1 MGAPGT
7 GSRRP
12 AGISLGRAAT
22 ARLRLRRVLLG
33 TGAIGLAAGVWAG
46 LVGLGWTLPGGSLH
60 LAAGHG
66 PLLVV
71 GFFATLIGL
80 ERAVAL
86 GRGWAFAGPS
96 AAVLSIVALLA
107 GLPSLVVRASA
118 TLAVAGVALAF
129 AYLAWWGRALHLSV
143 MLAGTLA
150 WVWGNLGWLAGWPL
164 GEVVPAWLAGF
175 VLVIAGERLELSRVV
190 ARGNWM
196 RGSFLAALAAVLLGA
211 SLWPAWPELCAR
223 LFGLGLL
230 GLAAWL
236 LRNDIARRG
245 LRHPGL
251 HRYSAVCL
259 LAGYA
264 WLGFGGLLYLAWGP
278 QAGGYRYDAQ
288 IHAVTLGFIFSM
300 VFAHAPIIFPVITGL
315 RYRYLPVSYAPL
327 LLLTVSLLVRLA
339 GDVAATAELRRWGGL
354 GNSLALLLF
363 LLATAASVRAAATGP
378 RGR

>member
-7 GSRRP
+7 GSRIP

-46 LVGLGWTLPGGSLH
+46 LVRMGWVLPGGSSG

-96 AAVLSIVALLA
+96 AAALSAVALLA
-107 GLPSLVVRASA
+107 GLPTLVVRASA
-118 TLAVAGVALAF
+118 TLAVAGVALVF
-129 AYLAWWGRALHLSV
+129 AYLAWRGRALHLSV

-164 GEVVPAWLAGF
+164 REVVPAWLAGF
-175 VLVIAGERLELSRVV
+175 VLVIAGERLELGRFV
-190 ARGNWM
+190 ARGGLM
-196 RGSFLAALAAVLLGA
+196 RWHFLAAAGAVLLGA
-211 SLWPAWPELCAR
+211 ALWPAWPQLCAR
-223 LFGLGLL
+223 LMGLGLL

-236 LRNDIARRG
+236 LRYDIARRG
-245 LRHPGL
+245 LRHPGF

-264 WLGFGGLLYLAWGP
+264 WLGFGGLLYLVWGP
-278 QAGGYRYDAQ
+278 QAGGMRYDAQ
-288 IHAVTLGFIFSM
+288 IHAVTLGFVFSM
-300 VFAHAPIIFPVITGL
+300 VFAHAPIIFPAVTGL
-315 RYRYLPVSYAPL
+315 RYRYLPLSYAPL
-327 LLLTVSLLVRLA
+327 LLLTVSHLLRLA
-339 GDVAATAELRRWGGL
+339 GDIAAITELRRWGGL
-354 GNSLALLLF
+354 GNGLALLLF
-363 LLATAASVRAAATGP
+363 LLATAASVRAARTALRP
-378 RGR
+378 E